1 MTVVWDDETS
11 TPIAYFGDGSGI
23 VSYDDERSICLK
35 TEYAIDER
43 LNGFVSSPPPFGP
56 PSCPAVAY
64 YLRARARM
72 RSSWRLFSRV
82 ATVPFFVSFLSPR
95 FFSLVYSPAPQIIW
109 ELSGDVMGDLST
121 PLLDSVYRK
130 LTVARTDCAGQ
141 PRGRGPSSSEVAT
154 SEVVGVTT
162 AADSVTQSTTA
173 DNIATQGAIIEDPM
187 PIFEDPM
194 PQNTNATADT
204 THAGTTTAD
213 MAAEYWSAT
222 EEISTTS
229 ESRADG

>member
-1 MTVVWDDETS
+1 M
-11 TPIAYFGDGSGI
+11 
-23 VSYDDERSICLK
+23 L
-35 TEYAIDER
+35 
-43 LNGFVSSPPPFGP
+43 
-56 PSCPAVAY
+56 
-64 YLRARARM
+64 
-72 RSSWRLFSRV
+72 SSWRLFSRV
-82 ATVPFFVSFLSPR
+82 ATVPFFVYFFASL
-95 FFSLVYSPAPQIIW
+95 FFSRLILRLSQIIW

-162 AADSVTQSTTA
+162 AADAATQSTTA
-173 DNIATQGAIIEDPM
+173 DNIATQGAIIGDPM
-187 PIFEDPM
+187 PIIEDPM
-194 PQNTNATADT
+194 PQNTEATADT
-204 THAGTTTAD
+204 TPAGTTTAD

-222 EEISTTS
+222 EEISTPS